1 MPFFGMLTIR
11 DRRAFLVSCSRAPAF
26 MSSRVPG
33 VLGTQASGNANFI
46 QERGTQKNRN
56 AKFAFLLRDDTVMT
70 CTERRGGRGG
80 LWTRYEFDPKPASRQ
95 YTRTPR
101 TRDEGGLMAS

>member
-1 MPFFGMLTIR
+1 MTKLKSLKIINPIMQRWARVTGF
-11 DRRAFLVSCSRAPAF
+11 AFPRSRYF
-26 MSSRVPG
+26 RN
-33 VLGTQASGNANFI
+33 ASANFI

-80 LWTRYEFDPKPASRQ
+80 LWTRFEFDPKPASRQ

-101 TRDEGGLMAS
+101 TRDEGG